1 MASPTPTHYNAVII
15 GSGQGGTPLA
25 QALAKAGRK
34 TALIESSH
42 IGGCCINEGCTPT
55 KTLIA
60 SGKVAYHMRRG
71 ADYGINV
78 SGGKDRK
85 VVTDM
90 ERVRQRK
97 RDIVESWRAGGEKRT
112 RDAGVEVLWGEGSFK
127 SEKSMVV
134 RLRDGQ
140 EKRITADSFFV
151 NTGERPAK
159 PKLPGIED
167 VPQDRKLDSTS
178 VQELGE
184 VPSHLI
190 VLGGGYIGL
199 EFGQLFR
206 RLGAEVTIIQR
217 SSQLLPREDPDI
229 AASMLKILSEDG
241 LTVHLSTNASSVSW
255 DEKHASTGIHLQI
268 RSNSGKEMEV
278 VGSHLLSA
286 AGRTPNTDMLNLSSA
301 GVETNSKGYIEV
313 NERLETSA
321 PGIWAIGDVKGPP
334 AFTHISY
341 DDFRIVQANV
351 LNPTRCY
358 LSTKNRTVPYV
369 CFTDPQMAHVG
380 FHEAEVRQKWPDRK
394 IKVAKMPMNYV
405 ARALE
410 MDESRGLMKVVV
422 DAETSEILGFS
433 CLGIEGGEIMSIVQ
447 MAMMGN
453 VHYEVLKDAV
463 WAHPSLAESLNNL
476 WGYLE

>member
-1 MASPTPTHYNAVII
+1 MTSPTHYDAVII

-25 QALAKAGRK
+25 QAFAKAGKK

-71 ADYGINV
+71 ADYGIHL
-78 SGGKDRK
+78 SGGDDGK
-85 VVTDM
+85 VFTNM
-90 ERVRQRK
+90 EKVRQRK
-97 RDIVESWRAGGEKRT
+97 RDIVESFRGGGENRT
-112 RDAGVEVLWGEGSFK
+112 KAAGVHVLMGEGSFEDSK
-127 SEKSMVV
+127 TMLV
-134 RLRDGQ
+134 RMRDGVDQ
-140 EKRITADSFFV
+140 RITADSFFI

-159 PKLPGIED
+159 PRLQGIENI
-167 VPQDRKLDSTS
+167 PEDRRLDSTS
-178 VQELGE
+178 VQELGK

-190 VLGGGYIGL
+190 ILGGGYVGL

-217 SSQLLPREDPDI
+217 ASQLLPREDPDI
-229 AASMLKILSEDG
+229 AASMLEILKDDG
-241 LTVHLSTNASSVSW
+241 LVVHVSTNAVSVSW
-255 DEKHASTGIHLQI
+255 DKDQTSRGVHLRI
-268 RSNSGKEMEV
+268 RSKTGEETEV

-286 AGRTPNTDMLNLSSA
+286 AGRTPNTDMLNLSST
-301 GVETNSKGYIEV
+301 GVHTNSKGYIEV
-313 NERLETSA
+313 NERLETST

-341 DDFRIVQANV
+341 DDYRIVQANV
-351 LNPTRCY
+351 LNSAPQT
-358 LSTKNRTVPYV
+358 LSTKNRIVPYV

-380 FHEAEVRQKWPDRK
+380 LHEAEIRQKWPERK

-410 MDESRGLMKVVV
+410 IDESRGLMKAIV
-422 DAETSEILGFS
+422 DAETGQILGFS
-433 CLGIEGGEIMSIVQ
+433 CLGLEGGEIMSIVQ
-447 MAMMGN
+447 MAIMGN
-453 VHYEVLKDAV
+453 VRYEVLKDAV
-463 WAHPSLAESLNNL
+463 WAHPSLAESLNNI
-476 WGYLE
+476 WAYLE